1 MSDVTKLTRSP
12 LAALPLS
19 LLVGI
24 AACNDVSPTAP
35 NEAAFQPPAPD
46 FSVQRDDSGWFDFPF
61 GETLWVACLGE
72 NVTLFGI
79 LQGRQVTLVNDGG
92 LFKFSFRFK
101 GKITAVGE
109 TSGDVY
115 QTNPGP
121 GKVTF
126 TANKASV
133 FKQNPAPIV
142 MHGPNGTNVILNGH
156 FHATTNANG
165 DLTASFGGFNFV
177 CVGKGH

>member
-1 MSDVTKLTRSP
+1 MSSMTIARTS
-12 LAALPLS
+12 LAGLALPL
-19 LLVGI
+19 LLGLQ
-24 AACNDVSPTAP
+24 ACSEPGLTAP
-35 NEAAFQPPAPD
+35 EEAAFEPPAPD
-46 FSVQRDDSGWFDFPF
+46 FSAQRTDTGWFDFPF

-79 LQGRQVTLVNDGG
+79 LQGRQVTLLNDGG
-92 LFKFSFRFK
+92 TFKFSFRFK

-115 QTNPGP
+115 ETNPGP
-121 GKVTF
+121 GQVTF
-126 TANKASV
+126 TANGATSV

-165 DLTASFGGFNFV
+165 DLTASFGGFDFV